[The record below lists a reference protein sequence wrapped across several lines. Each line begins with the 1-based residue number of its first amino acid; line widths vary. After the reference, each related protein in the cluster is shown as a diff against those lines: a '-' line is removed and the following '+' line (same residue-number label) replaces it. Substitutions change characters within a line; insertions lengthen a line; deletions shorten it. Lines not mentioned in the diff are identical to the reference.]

1 MQFNIPYGKKSV
13 NINVPEKNIILLIYK
28 NKGITKLFDEEQII
42 RYALDNPIATN
53 ILSSIAYN
61 KKNVAILVSDI
72 TRPCP
77 SYKFLPYI
85 ISDLKK
91 ANVKNIKIIF
101 GLGIHRSHTDEE
113 KLSLAGKFAY
123 KDCTIMDSDQ
133 SRCKLL
139 GETSY
144 GTQIEVFE
152 EILKSDFI
160 IATGNI
166 EYHYFAGYSGGA
178 KALMPGVCSKRS
190 ISANHAMM
198 LDENACAGKFYGN
211 PVRQDIEAVGKLVSI
226 DFIFNVILDDSK
238 HIISAV
244 SGKNNLAFL
253 EGIRLYNSFFEIEV
267 NEKADI
273 VITSPGGYP
282 KDLNLYQSQKALDN
296 VKGIVKDGGVIILVA
311 ECPEGYGEKK
321 FEEWMADIKD
331 YDKLF
336 RRIKKEFV
344 LGGHKAVAISKIL
357 TKAKVYFY
365 TELEK
370 GSDYKY
376 GFKSLGNI
384 QSFIDNKIRK
394 NKEVKI
400 AVIPNGRFIKLAKE
414 GEK

>member
-1 MQFNIPYGKKSV
+1 MHFDLPYGKQFLSI
-13 NINVPEKNIILLIYK
+13 NIPKKNIIQLVH
-28 NKGITKLFDEEQII
+28 NSTQSQSEPDEEKII
-42 RYALDNPIATN
+42 LNSLNNPIDTN
-53 ILSSIAYN
+53 KLYRLLETYST
-61 KKNVAILVSDI
+61 VCILVSDI

-85 ISDLKK
+85 IDELKK
-91 ANVKNIKIIF
+91 VKLKNIKILF
-101 GLGIHRSHTDEE
+101 GIGIHRKQTNAEME
-113 KLSLAGKFAY
+113 KLVGRYVLENASIIDF
-123 KDCTIMDSDQ
+123 DIDSTE
-133 SRCKLL
+133 LI
-139 GETSY
+139 GTTSF
-144 GTQIEVFE
+144 GTPVEISNEV
-152 EILKSDFI
+152 LSSDFL

-178 KALMPGVCSKRS
+178 KALMPGVCSKKS

-198 LDENACAGKFYGN
+198 LNEHACAGEFYNN
-211 PVRQDIEAVGKLVSI
+211 PVRQDIETAGKLVSI

-244 SGKNNLAFL
+244 SGKNNEAFL
-253 EGIRLYNSFFEIEV
+253 EGIKLYNSLFEIGV
-267 NEKADI
+267 NEKADM

-331 YDKLF
+331 YDKLYK
-336 RRIKKEFV
+336 RIKKEFV
-344 LGGHKAVAISKIL
+344 LGGHKAVAISRLL

-365 TELEK
+365 AEQEK
-370 GSDYKY
+370 SKNCKY
-376 GFKSLGNI
+376 GLKSLGNI

-394 NKEVKI
+394 NKEIKI
-400 AVIPNGRFIKLAKE
+400 AVIPNGRFIKFVKGLK
-414 GEK
+414 